1 MSKNVLHTIRE
12 NLGAYS
18 KGQKRIAAYILDHYD
33 KAAFM
38 TAKRLGDTVGVSE
51 STVVRF
57 AAQLGYEGYPEMQKA
72 LQEIIRGRLTS
83 IQRIRASR
91 DQISGRDILGTVMHR
106 DMAAIHNAIE
116 QVDRKSFQQ
125 AVDKLLQAR
134 HIYLLGVRSS
144 AYLAGYLHFYFH
156 LIFPNV
162 TLVQNAA
169 TGEIFEQLVRIGPN
183 DVLVGISFPR
193 YSKMA
198 VSAVEF
204 ARSRGAEVIAITD
217 SQMSP
222 LYKVA
227 GTSLLVSSDMIS
239 FIDSMAAPLS
249 LLNALIAAVGEQKN
263 EEVSHTF
270 AEMERVWDIYSIF
283 GKSEDE

>member
-1 MSKNVLHTIRE
+1 MK
-12 NLGAYS
+12 
-18 KGQKRIAAYILDHYD
+18 QKIEDIV
-33 KAAFM
+33 
-38 TAKRLGDTVGVSE
+38 VGLIV
-51 STVVRF
+51 
-57 AAQLGYEGYPEMQKA
+57 AG
-72 LQEIIRGRLTS
+72 IIVGS
-83 IQRIRASR
+83 
-91 DQISGRDILGTVMHR
+91 
-106 DMAAIHNAIE
+106 
-116 QVDRKSFQQ
+116 
-125 AVDKLLQAR
+125 LL
-134 HIYLLGVRSS
+134 
-144 AYLAGYLHFYFH
+144 
-156 LIFPNV
+156 
-162 TLVQNAA
+162 
-169 TGEIFEQLVRIGPN
+169 
-183 DVLVGISFPR
+183 
-193 YSKMA
+193 A

-222 LYKVA
+222 LYKAA